1 MFVTVN
7 AVIAVEL
14 NVTYPAAAALT
25 GVPYI
30 FGGVAALK
38 CHVLSR
44 FFGKRGLYL
53 VSATTVL
60 LAMVWN
66 MHIIASYPAFMIS
79 RILQGLGWGTF
90 EALVAGSI
98 SDMYF
103 VHQRRTRMNIV
114 NAVTILSTWGFPILG
129 GYMSQNTQGF
139 RNQVM
144 VINIMQAFSIVFLI
158 FITPETT
165 FDRSSAP
172 HTPPVSSH
180 NVSSFRSYLSTLRI
194 TTPHSTK
201 PFTLNAAVRP
211 VRALVAPSAILTALL
226 TAPMLGTAFGIA
238 NTVSLLFSA
247 MPTFLFP
254 SHMGFL
260 FILPLLFSL
269 IIYSIT
275 TYISYLRSKP
285 PNHLSESR
293 ELSTSLFGMLLGVTG
308 LLSFGLYTVGNLLPR
323 TVNANQTFTLVV
335 SGADLNLNAT
345 SALFGLLVAGALVL
359 YYSGLSHLSSTS
371 APASPLATELEN
383 ASKIWVE
390 FLVGIWIIGV
400 PMWVTG
406 SDGMLVGLKAT
417 SIALAVVSLVVGS
430 TVAAAMWA
438 KGREINRVDE
448 RVLKIP
454 VEEMGGNAGVPMQ
467 KRKMNQSFSEA

>member
-1 MFVTVN
+1 
-7 AVIAVEL
+7 
-14 NVTYPAAAALT
+14 
-25 GVPYI
+25 
-30 FGGVAALK
+30 
-38 CHVLSR
+38 
-44 FFGKRGLYL
+44 
-53 VSATTVL
+53 
-60 LAMVWN
+60 
-66 MHIIASYPAFMIS
+66 
-79 RILQGLGWGTF
+79 
-90 EALVAGSI
+90 
-98 SDMYF
+98 
-103 VHQRRTRMNIV
+103 MNIV

-129 GYMSQNTQGF
+129 GYLSQNTQGF

-180 NVSSFRSYLSTLRI
+180 NASSFKSYLSTLRI

-201 PFTLNAAVRP
+201 HFTLNAAVRP

-323 TVNANQTFTLVV
+323 TVNANQTFTFVV

-359 YYSGLSHLSSTS
+359 YYSGLSYLSSTS

-400 PMWVTG
+400 PMWVAG

-438 KGREINRVDE
+438 KGREINKIDG

-467 KRKMNQSFSEA
+467 KRKMNESFSEA

>member
-1 MFVTVN
+1 
-7 AVIAVEL
+7 
-14 NVTYPAAAALT
+14 
-25 GVPYI
+25 
-30 FGGVAALK
+30 
-38 CHVLSR
+38 
-44 FFGKRGLYL
+44 
-53 VSATTVL
+53 
-60 LAMVWN
+60 
-66 MHIIASYPAFMIS
+66 MI
-79 RILQGLGWGTF
+79 
-90 EALVAGSI
+90 
-98 SDMYF
+98 
-103 VHQRRTRMNIV
+103 
-114 NAVTILSTWGFPILG
+114 
-129 GYMSQNTQGF
+129 
-139 RNQVM
+139 
-144 VINIMQAFSIVFLI
+144 INILQAFSIVLLI

-172 HTPPVSSH
+172 HGPPAFSH
-180 NVSSFRSYLSTLRI
+180 DASSFKSFLSTLRI

-201 PFTLNAAVRP
+201 PFTLNAAMRP
-211 VRALVAPSAILTALL
+211 VRALVAPNAILTAFF

-254 SHMGFL
+254 SHLGFL
-260 FILPLLFSL
+260 FALPLLFSL

-323 TVNANQTFTLVV
+323 TVNANQTFTLVF
-335 SGADLNLNAT
+335 SGADLNLNTA
-345 SALFGLLVAGALVL
+345 SALFGLLVAGALVQ
-359 YYSGLSHLSSTS
+359 YYSGLSHLSSAS
-371 APASPLATELEN
+371 MPASPLATELEN

-400 PMWVTG
+400 PMWVAG

-430 TVAAAMWA
+430 TIAAAMWA
-438 KGREINRVDE
+438 KGREINKIDG
-448 RVLKIP
+448 RVLNIP
-454 VEEMGGNAGVPMQ
+454 VGEMGGNAECRCRGGRWMRVFLGRNGRGGNNP
-467 KRKMNQSFSEA
+467 